1 MYRERLH
8 RARLL
13 AGAHLMLTVIVIT
26 MIVVAPTV
34 RIL

>member
-1 MYRERLH
+1 MYREHLH
-8 RARLL
+8 RARLFG
-13 AGAHLMLTVIVIT
+13 GAQLMLTVIVIT